1 MSATICAAARH
12 GVLIKGGNYIELLA
26 EADTLVLDKTG
37 TLTQGRPQ
45 VTSIVPMSTDI
56 QASEIVRFAAAA
68 EETSPHPM
76 AVAVLEKARRSGL
89 SIPPHGDTM
98 SHVARGVETRV
109 NGSLVRVGSRRYMSE
124 CGIELGPADEA
135 VSRLA
140 RTGEN
145 ILYVARDDSLMG
157 ILGIQDALRENMK
170 KALNRLRQSGV
181 DDIVLLTGDV
191 EQHAAIV
198 ATRMAMDSYRAE
210 ALPEDKAETV
220 LRLQSKGVRVIMVG
234 DGVNDAPALAYAD
247 VGVAMG
253 GTRTDIAMEAA
264 DITISGDEPLM
275 IPAAIHLAKKT
286 MSVVRQNFAVT
297 IGVNSVG
304 LVLASTGVL
313 PVFWSAVLHNAC
325 TVAVV
330 LNSSRL
336 LLHDMEKAR

>member
-1 MSATICAAARH
+1 
-12 GVLIKGGNYIELLA
+12 
-26 EADTLVLDKTG
+26 
-37 TLTQGRPQ
+37 
-45 VTSIVPMSTDI
+45 
-56 QASEIVRFAAAA
+56 
-68 EETSPHPM
+68 
-76 AVAVLEKARRSGL
+76 
-89 SIPPHGDTM
+89 
-98 SHVARGVETRV
+98 
-109 NGSLVRVGSRRYMSE
+109 
-124 CGIELGPADEA
+124 
-135 VSRLA
+135 LA

-145 ILYVARDDSLMG
+145 ILYVALDDALVG

-210 ALPEDKAETV
+210 VLPEDKAETV

-275 IPAAIHLAKKT
+275 IPATIQLAKKT
-286 MSVVRQNFAVT
+286 MGVIRENFAVT

-336 LLHDMEKAR
+336 LFHDMAKAR